1 MLIEEPVEST
11 KTKIDLEIPS
21 VFLVIDTRNVS
32 VTSHHRLNDGLAAD
46 LRRVDA
52 QLLLLVEIERQK
64 IAFRLVHAVQ
74 IVAQLIDAAIVVN
87 LSAPDFQFDDEL
99 LATVVHDEVR
109 AGLIPGLCLDI
120 IVAAAIDDG
129 F

>member
-52 QLLLLVEIERQK
+52 WMLLLVEIERQK
-64 IAFRLVHAVQ
+64 IAF
-74 IVAQLIDAAIVVN
+74 
-87 LSAPDFQFDDEL
+87 
-99 LATVVHDEVR
+99 
-109 AGLIPGLCLDI
+109 
-120 IVAAAIDDG
+120 
-129 F
+129 